1 MAIVELITV
10 KDLSLQ
16 NEGYFAFKHVAFSL
30 TQNETISIVGDSGS
44 GKSQLLETLAK
55 LKNADSGK
63 VVYTPGVRIG
73 YLPQFDPQIVNKT
86 VRNYLEEVR
95 RLTGKLAVSS
105 AQLKGLVAYMGMS
118 PYLDRPVIQ
127 LSYGLKQRI
136 GFLSAVAGHPN
147 VLLLDEPFSFQN
159 SKYTGNML
167 DIIHDLK
174 NNGSG
179 IIVASSYQDG
189 SISNYF
195 DSNYIM
201 KNKSLEQVKDKA
213 KEIKCMLIFTV
224 KSDSMALT
232 TDISKYLAANVSN
245 LVELKIPLGMKD
257 AIIKEMIDLNYQFE
271 GARNLED

>member
-1 MAIVELITV
+1 MELITV

>member
-1 MAIVELITV
+1 MELITV

-95 RLTGKLAVSS
+95 RLTGKLAVSPE
-105 AQLKGLVAYMGMS
+105 QLKGLVAYMGMS
-118 PYLDRPVIQ
+118 PYLDRPVRQ

-232 TDISKYLAANVSN
+232 TDISKYLAANVSS